1 MLVDNAVEGDSRVQK
16 AAESAAQAGWDVVL
30 LGKSLD
36 THEHTWMIGDAKA
49 RLLPVEQPL
58 AKRRHEFRRRLRA
71 PLAYP
76 PNGIAP
82 VRHQAVRAWKA
93 DIAMR
98 RAEIR
103 RMPSPSGDNSA
114 GRPRP
119 FRGWFLQRGGHK
131 AEMAMLAMQSVAA
144 KVIGKWV
151 GLRYRQLNWARKR
164 RAPLSEP
171 WDRWYTAF
179 WLKVMGNRAW
189 RRLEPGL
196 WDLELAYGPVI
207 DKLAPEV
214 IHSHDFRMLGVGA
227 RAAVRAKAKGRPLK
241 LLWDVHEYVPGVRPW
256 RDNDRWLPAHVA
268 YEREYASYADAVVTV
283 SPTLA
288 EMLQLDHNLPA
299 LPSVVLNAPTVD
311 PYLGLSTDS
320 KRIRLQCGIDVDV
333 PLLVYSGA
341 AAPQR
346 GLDIMIEALPYLPDA
361 HVALV
366 VSSPGSDYV
375 KSLVALAQK
384 LGCED
389 RLHLPPYVPYDE
401 VVDLLSGA
409 DIGVIPIHHHP
420 NHEIALITKF
430 FEYSHAKLPLVVS
443 DVRTM
448 AQTTVETGQ
457 GEVFRAEDL
466 DDYVR
471 AVTAVLAAPD
481 RYRAAYDQPGL
492 LDGWTWEKQA
502 RTLDELYTKL
512 RSAA

>member
-1 MLVDNAVEGDSRVQK
+1 VPENKGRLVMLVDNAVEGDSRVQK

-36 THEHTWMIGDAKA
+36 THEHTWMIGDAKV

-82 VRHQAVRAWKA
+82 VRHQAIRAWKA

-103 RMPSPSGDNSA
+103 RTPGVS
-114 GRPRP
+114 
-119 FRGWFLQRGGHK
+119 GHK
-131 AEMAMLAMQSVAA
+131 AELTMLQLQSVAA

-151 GLRYRQLNWARKR
+151 GLRYRQLNWAKKR

-179 WLKVMGNRAW
+179 WLKMMGNRAW

-207 DKLAPEV
+207 DKLAPDV

-227 RAAVRAKAKGRPLK
+227 RAAVRAKAKGRTLK

-256 RDNDRWLPAHVA
+256 RDNERWLPAHVA
-268 YEREYASYADAVVTV
+268 YEREYARYADAVVTV

-288 EMLQLDHNLPA
+288 EMLQRDHKLAVLPR
-299 LPSVVLNAPTVD
+299 VVLNAPTVD
-311 PYLGLSTDS
+311 RFLTMPTDS

-346 GLDIMIEALPYLPDA
+346 GLDIMIEALPRLPDT

-366 VSSPGSDYV
+366 VGSPGSEYV
-375 KSLVALAQK
+375 KSLVARAEE
-384 LGCED
+384 LGVQD
-389 RLHLPPYVPYDE
+389 RLHLPAYVPYDE
-401 VVDLLSGA
+401 VVELLSGA

-430 FEYSHAKLPLVVS
+430 FEYSHARLPLVVS
-443 DVRTM
+443 DVKTM
-448 AQTTVETGQ
+448 AQTTIETGQ

-471 AVTAVLAAPD
+471 AVSAVLAAPE
-481 RYRAAYDQPGL
+481 RYRAAYEQPGL
-492 LDGWTWEKQA
+492 LDGWTWEQQA
-502 RTLDELYTKL
+502 ATLDELYTKL
-512 RSAA
+512 TTAE